1 MQINRK
7 CLLFFGQI
15 FNIFF
20 RAYRLV
26 LIIANQWFNYYRE
39 WRSEQPRFNRE
50 EFEKDN
56 KAYEIWSRK
65 KGIIEFQ
72 TEDGR
77 RAWKIVN
84 V

>member
-1 MQINRK
+1 M
-7 CLLFFGQI
+7 F
-15 FNIFF
+15 
-20 RAYRLV
+20 
-26 LIIANQWFNYYRE
+26 IIANQWFNYYCE

-50 EFEKDN
+50 EFEKDH
-56 KAYEIWSRK
+56 KSYEIWSRK

-72 TEDGR
+72 TEDGH